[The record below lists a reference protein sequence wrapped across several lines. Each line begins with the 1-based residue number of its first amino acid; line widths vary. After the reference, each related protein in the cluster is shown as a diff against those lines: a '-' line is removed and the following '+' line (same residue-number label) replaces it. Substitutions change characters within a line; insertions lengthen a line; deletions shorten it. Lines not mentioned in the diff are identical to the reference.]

1 MDEDAWK
8 SVEPLPEE
16 KKVHYPFVIGDGDF
30 AKLVGVTALPVML
43 LIDRDGERADSGRG
57 CVPQKSGHPYQ
68 GRLGLSIG
76 SILQILAVDG

>member
-1 MDEDAWK
+1 MDEDGWK

-16 KKVHYPFVIGDGDF
+16 KKVHYPVVIGDWDF

-43 LIDRDGERADSGRG
+43 LLDRDGELADSGRG
-57 CVPQKSGHPYQ
+57 CVPQKSGHLYQ

>member
-1 MDEDAWK
+1 MEIGRA
-8 SVEPLPEE
+8 LAGRE
-16 KKVHYPFVIGDGDF
+16 KVNCPVVIGDWDF
-30 AKLVGVTALPVML
+30 AKLVGVTALPVTL
-43 LIDRDGERADSGRG
+43 LMDRDGELADSGHG